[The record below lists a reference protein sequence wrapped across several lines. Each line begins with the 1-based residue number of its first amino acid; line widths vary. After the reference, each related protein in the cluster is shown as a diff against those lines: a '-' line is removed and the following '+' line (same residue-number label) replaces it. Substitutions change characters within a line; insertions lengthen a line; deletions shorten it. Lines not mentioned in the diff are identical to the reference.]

1 MIKSLAYVFTDSMR
15 PCSQVNHVMSKYDH
29 IASGDEAIHDE
40 RKGYKVAKRSY
51 LAGLHSL
58 QDQLNAKGATLIGR
72 DARLIKLNI
81 MLFENHFSLLS
92 SKNIRKADNW

>member
-1 MIKSLAYVFTDSMR
+1 MIKLLTYVFTDSMR

-29 IASGDEAIHDE
+29 IASGFRTYIQAIHDE

-58 QDQLNAKGATLIGR
+58 QDQLNVKGA
-72 DARLIKLNI
+72 
-81 MLFENHFSLLS
+81 
-92 SKNIRKADNW
+92 

>member
-1 MIKSLAYVFTDSMR
+1 MK

-29 IASGDEAIHDE
+29 IASGFRTYIQAIHNE

-58 QDQLNAKGATLIGR
+58 QEQLNVKGLYVV
-72 DARLIKLNI
+72 N
-81 MLFENHFSLLS
+81 NHVHVLKWSC
-92 SKNIRKADNW
+92 KTKVPDRTKQM